1 MEDTVSAWMALVF
14 AVRDG
19 LDRTAPRLTMR
30 LGSASRT
37 VPVTESSTW
46 RHNSVDAGDSG
57 REKTA
62 QKVTFRKFMPV
73 GSKETVINVK

>member
-19 LDRTAPRLTMR
+19 LDRTAPRLTMK

-57 REKTA
+57 QEKTA
-62 QKVTFRKFMPV
+62 QKVKSTKKIYAGWQLRDMK
-73 GSKETVINVK
+73 

>member
-19 LDRTAPRLTMR
+19 LDRTAPRLTMK

-62 QKVTFRKFMPV
+62 QKVSRLRKFMPV
-73 GSKETVINVK
+73 GS